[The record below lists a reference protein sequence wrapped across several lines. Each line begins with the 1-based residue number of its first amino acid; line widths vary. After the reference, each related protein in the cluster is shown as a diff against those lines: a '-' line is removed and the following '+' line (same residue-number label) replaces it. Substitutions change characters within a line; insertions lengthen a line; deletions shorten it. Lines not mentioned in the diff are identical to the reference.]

1 MPVFPRVGAYAIDAE
16 LGRGAM
22 GVVYR
27 ARDTRL
33 DRAVAI
39 KALPPE
45 FAADETRLA
54 RFEREAR
61 LMAGLSHPNIATVY
75 GLEHSDSSRFLVM
88 ELVEGETLAARLAR
102 SRLPLDEALGI
113 AAQIATGVEAA
124 HERGVVH
131 RDLKPGNVMLQPD
144 GVAKVLDFGL
154 ARGAPAD
161 ASKSRLGAP
170 AISDIAAT
178 GEGFAVGTP
187 GYMSPEQAR
196 GKEVDRRTDIFA
208 FGCLLYECLTGRP
221 AFFGESAADAIA
233 ATLEREPDLSLLPE
247 RTPRRIWDLL
257 GGCLEKD
264 PKHRL
269 RDIGDARLELER
281 AIERREWTST
291 GSMRAAPEGRRSWRG
306 AAPWIVAGFAVAA
319 AGAAILGPWRSG
331 AAVPASSR
339 TPLRFTV
346 NEPEVR
352 HRVTADLSS
361 VAISRDGSIV
371 CYGGAKPGSTATVMG
386 TSAGDWDFLYVRRLS
401 ETASVPLQFLDDNRG
416 VDPTFSPDG
425 RWVAFARHSS
435 MFKIPVEGGQP
446 VDLYDGQGLSKGSCW
461 TDRGILVAAKVNGGL
476 SLLPPDGGPLTAVT
490 TPDLA
495 RNEVSHRWPDVLPDG
510 RHALMTVKYA
520 DTATFDDADIA
531 LLDLDAGTWKT
542 IVKGGMFARYA
553 PPMQGA
559 QGGHVV
565 FARAGSLLAVRFD
578 AKTGQISGT
587 PTVMIE
593 GVQTEPG
600 SGAAQ
605 FAIARDSGTLVYVP
619 GGSDEPKSELVWIGL
634 DGTTKP
640 TGAPARNYSWAA
652 ISPDG
657 TRVVTGVWGASD
669 QLFVYDLARGT
680 STRLTTKGNSSGAVW
695 MRDSKR
701 IVFTSDREGP
711 MATYLQS
718 ADGTGE
724 PERILEGTLGEQAIC
739 AAFEGGD
746 AILYQKDRDLWA
758 QPIGKNAPARALF
771 TTPYTEAHPRIS
783 PDQRWIA
790 YTSDETGQ
798 DEVYVRSF
806 PSGESRWQVSI
817 GGGSLPWWLPGSDG
831 VVFHTK
837 DDLVVA
843 RAVENDFSRARPE
856 RLAAFPAGLRY
867 MEMMPDGS
875 RILGIRNLPSTPGS
889 GRVVAVVNWFTELE
903 ARLPRNG
910 RGN

>member
-1 MPVFPRVGAYAIDAE
+1 MPTFPRVGAYTIDAE

-27 ARDTRL
+27 ARDPRL

-45 FAADETRLA
+45 FADDETRLA

-88 ELVEGETLAARLAR
+88 ELVEGETLATRLSR
-102 SRLPLDEALGI
+102 GRLPLDEALGI

-131 RDLKPGNVMLQPD
+131 RDLKPGNVMLQQD

-154 ARGAPAD
+154 ARGAA
-161 ASKSRLGAP
+161 ARTSKSRIGSP

-196 GKEVDRRTDIFA
+196 GREVDRRTDIFA
-208 FGCLLYECLTGRP
+208 FGCILYECLTGRP
-221 AFFGESAADAIA
+221 AFHGESAADAIA
-233 ATLEREPDLSLLPE
+233 ATLEREPDLSLLPD
-247 RTPRRIWDLL
+247 RTPPRVRDLL
-257 GGCLEKD
+257 GACLEKD

-291 GSMRAAPEGRRSWRG
+291 GSMRAAPAARRAWRG
-306 AAPWIVAGFAVAA
+306 ALPWIVAGLSAAA
-319 AGAAILGPWRSG
+319 AGAAILGPWRSRPV
-331 AAVPASSR
+331 APASSR

-346 NEPEVR
+346 NEAEVR
-352 HRVTADLSS
+352 QRITPDLTS

-371 CYGGAKPGSTATVMG
+371 CYCGAGPGVTMPPPFHATGV
-386 TSAGDWDFLYVRRLS
+386 WDYLYVRRLS
-401 ETASVPLQFLDDNRG
+401 EIASVPLKFFDDNRG
-416 VDPTFSPDG
+416 YDPIFSPDAG
-425 RWVAFARHSS
+425 WVAFARQGLI
-435 MFKIPVEGGQP
+435 FKIPVEGGQP
-446 VDLYDGQGLSKGSCW
+446 VQLYAGQGLAKGYCW
-461 TDRGILVAAKVNGGL
+461 TERGIFVAPEPNSGL
-476 SLLPPDGGPLTAVT
+476 FLLPPDGGAPSTVT
-490 TPDLA
+490 TPDPA
-495 RNEVSHRWPDVLPDG
+495 RGEVSHRWPDVLPDG
-510 RHALMTVKYA
+510 RHVLFTVKHV
-520 DTATFDDADIA
+520 DTSTFDDADIA
-531 LLDLDAGTWKT
+531 LLDLDSGTWKT
-542 IVKGGMFARYA
+542 LVKGGTFARYA
-553 PPMQGA
+553 PT
-559 QGGHVV
+559 GHLV

-578 AKTGQISGT
+578 AKTGQTSGT

-605 FAIARDSGTLVYVP
+605 FAIARDTGTLVYVP
-619 GGSDEPKSELVWIGL
+619 GGSDEPKSELVWIEL

-640 TGAPARNYSWAA
+640 TGAPQRNYNWAA
-652 ISPDG
+652 VSPDG
-657 TRVVTGVWGASD
+657 KRVATGIWGASD
-669 QLFVYDLARGT
+669 QIFVYDLARGT
-680 STRLTTKGNSSGAVW
+680 WTRLTTKGNSSGPLW
-695 MRDSKR
+695 LRDGKR
-701 IVFTSDREGP
+701 VGFTSDRDGSVA
-711 MATYLQS
+711 MYVANV
-718 ADGTGE
+718 DGTGD
-724 PERILEGTLGEQAIC
+724 PERILDGSVGDQATC
-739 AAFEGGD
+739 VTFEGGD
-746 AILYQKDRDLWA
+746 ALLYEKDRDLWV
-758 QPIGKNAPARALF
+758 QPIRNRAPARPLF
-771 TTPYTEAHPRIS
+771 TTPYEEMHPRVS

-798 DEVYVRSF
+798 DEIYVRAF
-806 PSGESRWQVSI
+806 PSGEAKWQVSI
-817 GGGSLPWWLPGSDG
+817 GGGSLPFWLPGSDG

-843 RAVENDFSRARPE
+843 RAVEHDFSRARPE
-856 RLAAFPAGLRY
+856 RLASLPPDLRY
-867 MEMMPDGS
+867 FEMMPDGS
-875 RILGIRNLPSTPGS
+875 RFLGIRNVPSTPGS

-903 ARLPRNG
+903 ARLPRG
-910 RGN
+910 G